1 MNINQIICQHSTRT
15 VFILLNPIIN
25 QEYSRQLYPRILLIT
40 SYWKSH
46 ITVTNTMMPFFLWTH
61 SPVTCLTIKKMPV
74 WSHSSVI
81 YLITP
86 SVFIN
91 LGQWNK
97 FLSYNPTLWRQGCLH
112 PLWWYQLLGL
122 WCLHWTEKPP
132 TLWRWCSLRLTRNN
146 SSPGQI

>member
-1 MNINQIICQHSTRT
+1 MNINQVICQHSTRT

-97 FLSYNPTLWRQGCLH
+97 FLSYNPTLWRQRLS
-112 PLWWYQLLGL
+112 PSSVVVSVVRIVV
-122 WCLHWTEKPP
+122 P
-132 TLWRWCSLRLTRNN
+132 TLNRKASHFMTLML
-146 SSPGQI
+146 S